1 MTAIMTVGLP
11 KAVLTSINVI
21 CISRR
26 EKTGRD
32 RLRKNME
39 MSFGISLWLH
49 LASALADC
57 NLVFF
62 QKLGKL
68 VFSHMVGNTGLLH
81 ILAHATCL
89 ESVAL
94 LTAEMAPR
102 DTGRVG
108 MPLRGTTE
116 VSLVFMSR
124 LPLRTLK
131 YWFHTAGATHTGVPW
146 ETSQILFSFIS
157 SIVTVFS
164 MVSCLP

>member
-11 KAVLTSINVI
+11 KAVLTSINAI

-32 RLRKNME
+32 RLRKKME

-116 VSLVFMSR
+116 VSL
-124 LPLRTLK
+124 
-131 YWFHTAGATHTGVPW
+131 
-146 ETSQILFSFIS
+146 I
-157 SIVTVFS
+157 
-164 MVSCLP
+164 SCLDCH